1 MSDLHCP
8 SCGMAVPEGLSS
20 CPLCRSWVRT
30 VNLRRVALWTFL
42 VAEYLL
48 IVVLLVRHQV

>member
-1 MSDLHCP
+1 
-8 SCGMAVPEGLSS
+8 MAVPEGNAS

-30 VNLRRVALWTFL
+30 VNLRRVALWSFL

-48 IVVLLVRHQV
+48 IVVLLVHQHHI